1 MCFVPATACLRPDCS
16 WLAAPQDGVVDG
28 IEQSAGKPTYES
40 AMTAATTRITLSA
53 DHDWAAVEAAWREL
67 ESDAAPS
74 LFQSWTWVGCLAE
87 ERFRAPV
94 LLRAERDGRTVGLAL
109 LGRTRGRLGAERL
122 WLNESGDPALD
133 AVYVEHN
140 GMLLAHDAVDVL
152 PASLHAMLA
161 APIAPARG
169 RGGPWGRRL
178 RLAGVDAAHL
188 AAAQQ
193 IGAVHVLNESIAPFV
208 DLTALPAGP
217 ESYLASLSA
226 NTRYQIRRSNRC
238 FARLGPL
245 VVRQAETE
253 AEALAFLDALAAL
266 HQATWS
272 QRESQGAFANPAFL
286 RFHRALVARALPRGE
301 LALLRFVAGDHVL
314 GYLYNIRLGS
324 RVFTYQSGF
333 DYAGCAAAVGPHA
346 KPGLTCHYAAILR
359 AQDEGAAVYD
369 FLAGRDRYK
378 LNLTRAATATRLY
391 WLDAASR
398 GSGQGIAI
406 WLHGLAT
413 GRR

>member
-1 MCFVPATACLRPDCS
+1 MTATA
-16 WLAAPQDGVVDG
+16 
-28 IEQSAGKPTYES
+28 
-40 AMTAATTRITLSA
+40 TRITLSA
-53 DHDWAAVEAAWREL
+53 DHDLAAVEAAWREL
-67 ESDAAPS
+67 EADAAPS

-94 LLRAERDGRTVGLAL
+94 LLRVERNGRTVGLAL
-109 LGRTRGRLGAERL
+109 LGRTRGRLGAEQV

-140 GMLLAHDAVDVL
+140 GILLANDAVDLL

-161 APIAPARG
+161 TPIAPAR
-169 RGGPWGRRL
+169 RCGPWGRRL

-193 IGAVHVLNESIAPFV
+193 IGAVHVLNESVAPFV
-208 DLTALPAGP
+208 DLAALPVRP

-226 NTRYQIRRSNRC
+226 NTRYQIRRSNRRI
-238 FARLGPL
+238 AQLGPL
-245 VVRQAETE
+245 LVRQAETE
-253 AEALAFLDALAAL
+253 AEALAFLDSLAAL
-266 HQATWS
+266 HQTTWS
-272 QRESQGAFANPAFL
+272 QRGSQGAFANPAFL
-286 RFHRALVARALPRGE
+286 RFHRALIARALPRGE
-301 LALLRFVAGDHVL
+301 LALLRFVAGEHVL
-314 GYLYNIRLGS
+314 GYLYNIRLGN

-346 KPGLTCHYAAILR
+346 KPGLTCHYAAIIR

-378 LNLTRAATATRLY
+378 INLTRAATRLY

-406 WLHGLAT
+406 WLHGLAA